1 MVPLSP
7 YKKPYKDGLALAIK
21 LIYEGLKVQSLS
33 DAKHII
39 EAISYFRLKAYF
51 VPFKICSNHKNKFI
65 NGTDLSDIIN
75 LYKFDIEL
83 RGLFFKYISRVEIF
97 IRSSLDQEM
106 TKYTSNPFWYLDSK
120 IFSVN
125 KKADVVNTVLEIRK
139 YFIRSK
145 EEFSLHY
152 KSKYFNDFS
161 PLFNELPPGWVAIEL
176 MTYGQVKTL
185 MDSLSDDVQKDVYPK
200 IYNKFD
206 IHNIDTFKNWVDLL
220 HGVRNVC
227 AHHSRFFNRN
237 FQAPTA
243 IKKKLSPKVD
253 LVKTINKEGKTSGD
267 QLNRLYS
274 VMAVVQHLN
283 KTILSECDLGH
294 EVKTLIDTFGIKSS
308 ILRSMGFPLNW
319 EQEPLFFGK

>member
-1 MVPLSP
+1 
-7 YKKPYKDGLALAIK
+7 
-21 LIYEGLKVQSLS
+21 
-33 DAKHII
+33 
-39 EAISYFRLKAYF
+39 
-51 VPFKICSNHKNKFI
+51 
-65 NGTDLSDIIN
+65 
-75 LYKFDIEL
+75 
-83 RGLFFKYISRVEIF
+83 
-97 IRSSLDQEM
+97 M

-120 IFSVN
+120 VFSVN